1 MARLSSRRW
10 WLSIALLAPAL
21 AASFS
26 VNSALADD
34 TRLVDTVV
42 QTAATQDDAATG
54 GAQPSESVFSDSQY
68 VEGSVTDAFTDALQ
82 YDSTLSQPIVQT
94 YDDAAVTSG
103 TCNCCTTKCCTKKD
117 KEAATKAMKSAY
129 AGLFYANN
137 FAYLSDSCY
146 SGPNFCGE
154 PLKNMKTRFGTIS
167 LGGETR
173 FRYHNERNFR
183 GPNGLTGNDDN
194 FWLFRQRLYADWQ
207 ITDNVRVY
215 GELLDANSSG
225 ETFQPLIIEEN
236 DLDIQNLFADLTL
249 FDSGDSSLT
258 MRIGRQELLYGAE
271 RTVSP
276 LDWAN
281 TRRTFEGVR
290 GLYQRGDFS
299 LDTFWTRPVNVI
311 PKSED
316 RSDEKEDFFGAYA
329 TMKNTSAGTLEG
341 YYLGYNSDNTSANP
355 ILNRNFTYHTI
366 GGRTSGKTDGDLLYD
381 FEGAYQFGDNN
392 TDESH
397 SAGFVALGLG
407 RKLAS
412 TPLQPTI
419 WGWYDYASGED
430 DFGEASIGDGGY
442 HHLFPLAHKYNG
454 FMDLFGRR
462 NLHDI
467 NTQIITPLGDRVT
480 MLVWY
485 HYLLLAED
493 TVPYNLV
500 MIPYNQTAGPAEDR
514 ELGHEIDIL
523 FNINLNPRNNVLLGY
538 SHFSGGDYYDITGTG
553 PPDGDNDADFFYAQ
567 FQTRY

>member
-1 MARLSSRRW
+1 MPRSSGRQLRL
-10 WLSIALLAPAL
+10 AL
-21 AASFS
+21 AIIAPSLS
-26 VNSALADD
+26 MALYPPSAALADES
-34 TRLVDTVV
+34 LLADTVV
-42 QTAATQDDAATG
+42 QTATFQN
-54 GAQPSESVFSDSQY
+54 QPAESVLPSSQY
-68 VEGSVTDAFTDALQ
+68 VEGSVTEAFADGATTTPA
-82 YDSTLSQPIVQT
+82 SQEPVARS
-94 YDDAAVTSG
+94 YSG
-103 TCNCCTTKCCTKKD
+103 SSMGSVLACSCCNSECRTKED
-117 KEAATKAMKSAY
+117 KVAATKAMKSAHS
-129 AGLFYANN
+129 GLFFGNN
-137 FAYLSDSCY
+137 FSYLRDPRY
-146 SGPNFCGE
+146 DGPNFCGE
-154 PLKNMKTRFGTIS
+154 SLKNMDTRFGTIS
-167 LGGETR
+167 VGGETR

-183 GPNGLTGNDDN
+183 GANGLTGNDDN

-207 ITDNVRVY
+207 MTNNVRVY

-236 DLDIQNLFADLTL
+236 DLDIQNLFVDLKL
-249 FDSGDSSLT
+249 FDSGDSSLVT
-258 MRIGRQELLYGAE
+258 RIGRQELLYGAQ

-290 GLYQRGDFS
+290 ALYQRGDFS
-299 LDTFWTRPVNVI
+299 LDAFWTRPVNVV
-311 PKSED
+311 PKAED

-329 TMKNTSAGTLEG
+329 TMNNVGSGSLEA
-341 YYLGYNSDNTSANP
+341 YYLGYNSDNTSAIP
-355 ILNRNFTYHTI
+355 ILNRNFTFHTL
-366 GGRTSGKTDGDLLYD
+366 GGRSLGKTDGGMLYD

-392 TDESH
+392 TDASH

-407 RKLAS
+407 RKMAS

-419 WGWYDYASGED
+419 WGWYDYASGEE
-430 DFGEASIGDGGY
+430 DFDERSIGDGGY

-467 NTQIITPLGDRVT
+467 NTQIITPLCDRIT

-500 MIPYNQTAGPAEDR
+500 MIPYNQAGNAAEDR

-523 FNINLNPRNNVLLGY
+523 FNINLNPRNNILLGY
-538 SHFSGGDYYDITGTG
+538 SHFSGGDYFDSATIG
-553 PPDGDNDADFFYAQ
+553 PVDEDNDADFFYAQ

>member
-1 MARLSSRRW
+1 M
-10 WLSIALLAPAL
+10 
-21 AASFS
+21 S
-26 VNSALADD
+26 VAVSAVEEYA
-34 TRLVDTVV
+34 
-42 QTAATQDDAATG
+42 G
-54 GAQPSESVFSDSQY
+54 G
-68 VEGSVTDAFTDALQ
+68 GL
-82 YDSTLSQPIVQT
+82 
-94 YDDAAVTSG
+94 
-103 TCNCCTTKCCTKKD
+103 C
-117 KEAATKAMKSAY
+117 MKSAY

-137 FAYLSDSCY
+137 FTYLNDPCY
-146 SGPNFCGE
+146 SGPKFCGE
-154 PLKNMKTRFGTIS
+154 PLKNMTTRWGTIS

-183 GPNGLTGNDDN
+183 GSNGLTGNDDN
-194 FWLFRQRLYADWQ
+194 FWLSRQRLYADWR
-207 ITDNVRVY
+207 ITDDVRVY

-225 ETFQPLIIEEN
+225 ETFQPLRIEEN

-249 FDSGDSSLT
+249 FDGGNSSLT
-258 MRIGRQELLYGAE
+258 MRIGRQELLYGAQ
-271 RTVSP
+271 RTVAP

-299 LDTFWTRPVNVI
+299 LDTFWTRPVNVV

-329 TMKNTSAGTLEG
+329 TMKNTSAGTLEA

-355 ILNRNFTYHTI
+355 SLDRNFTYHTL

-392 TDESH
+392 TDKSH

-442 HHLFPLAHKYNG
+442 HHLFPLAHKYIG

-467 NTQIITPLGDRVT
+467 NTKIITPLGDRVT

-493 TVPYNLV
+493 TVPYNNV

-538 SHFSGGDYYDITGTG
+538 SHFSGGDYYDTAGTG
-553 PPDGDNDADFFYAQ
+553 PADGDNDADFFYAQ